1 MSEQPVAIVTAASG
15 GIGAACARELAG
27 RGYRV
32 GLLARSPDV
41 QDLARE
47 LRGVGWVGS
56 VASVEGLEGV
66 VRTTLEA
73 FGRIDGVVN
82 NTGHPAKGELLEIS
96 DADWHAGL
104 DLLLLNVAR
113 MARLVTPIMEWQ
125 AAGRSSTSRPSG
137 RSSRMRGFPCRRRCG
152 PGCRPS
158 PSCTPSA
165 TGGSGF
171 G

>member
-1 MSEQPVAIVTAASG
+1 MHEQPVAIVTAASR

-32 GLLARSPDV
+32 GLLARSAEV

-47 LRGVGWVGS
+47 LGGVGWVGS

-82 NTGHPAKGELLEIS
+82 NTGHPARGELLEIS

-104 DLLLLNVAR
+104 DLLLLNVVR
-113 MARLVTPIMEWQ
+113 MARLVTPIMERQ
-125 AAGRSSTSRPSG
+125 GGGAIVNIST
-137 RSSRMRGFPCRRRCG
+137 F
-152 PGCRPS
+152 
-158 PSCTPSA
+158 
-165 TGGSGF
+165 
-171 G
+171 